1 MIVKRIGPL
10 SIAKVAGMLYGILG
24 LIVGCFV
31 ALFSLVGGAV
41 SEELGGAALGA
52 LFGVGAVIFLPILYG
67 FLGFL
72 MALVGAALYN
82 LAAGWIGGIEVQI
95 EGVQ

>member
-10 SIAKVAGMLYGILG
+10 SIAKVSGLLYGILG
-24 LIVGCFV
+24 FVIGCFV

-52 LFGVGAVIFLPILYG
+52 LFGVGAVIVLPILYG
-67 FLGFL
+67 ILGFVT
-72 MALVGAALYN
+72 ALVGAALYN
-82 LAAGWIGGIEVQI
+82 LAAGWIGGIDVQI
-95 EGVQ
+95 EGGQ